1 MPPQNQI
8 SKNAGSLKGGNF
20 WQNFQPQQKFTLDH
34 QYAENK
40 PLINSP
46 LFMGPGTTDLS
57 SATYGTS
64 YFDNRRGGSL
74 PDFLDIKSIIKS
86 GGRKGAAAIPI
97 GKRGILSGYWD
108 ISGKS
113 RQSHKAK
120 LELSVLL

>member
-1 MPPQNQI
+1 MTHPPGL
-8 SKNAGSLKGGNF
+8 KNTGSLRGDNF
-20 WQNFQPQQKFTLDH
+20 LKNLVPQQKNTLDQ
-34 QYAENK
+34 QYAGK
-40 PLINSP
+40 QSLFNSP